1 MPKIYASLIKKGEKT
16 IGDVPER
23 LREQV
28 QALLA
33 EGGDDK

>member
-1 MPKIYASLIKKGEKT
+1 MAKVYASLIRKGEKT
-16 IGDVPER
+16 IDEVPER

-28 QALLA
+28 QALFD